1 MTHMRKRIMCLSLV
15 LAMLLSLCACGSSGK
30 YKVVKTLGSQA
41 YSIGFRNGDSTYHYI
56 DKALKELSAEGVIDE
71 LSTQWF
77 GSSRTV
83 DFPSQ
88 KNALDELGYI
98 SERTFIIGVDLESAP
113 LSFEKDGEY
122 VGFDIDLANKV
133 CEKLGWVLKI
143 QPIHSEDA
151 YVELN
156 SGNIDCAWGGVAL
169 DTECADYTILKT
181 YMSTDVVL
189 AGLGSGSG
197 SVRDKLLYIGTTQTA
212 LDTINA
218 NASVSRKLGQ
228 ITRVNGGAAEYFSA
242 LDNGDCELILTTE
255 AAVDYYNTH

>member
-1 MTHMRKRIMCLSLV
+1 MTHMRKRIVCLSLV

-30 YKVVKTLGSQA
+30 YKVVKTLGSQE

>member
-30 YKVVKTLGSQA
+30 YKVVKTLGSQE

>member
-1 MTHMRKRIMCLSLV
+1 MKKRIICLSLA
-15 LAMLLSLCACGSSGK
+15 LAMIFGLCACGGSGK
-30 YKVVKTLGSQA
+30 YKVVKSLGTQEH
-41 YSIGFRNGDSTYHYI
+41 SIGFRNGDSTYHYI
-56 DKALKELSAEGVIDE
+56 DKALRELSYEGVIDD

-83 DFPSQ
+83 DFPS
-88 KNALDELGYI
+88 KKDALDELGYI
-98 SERTFIIGVDLESAP
+98 EERTFIIGVDLESAP
-113 LSFEKDGEY
+113 LSFQKDGEY
-122 VGFDIDLANKV
+122 VGFDIDLAKKV

-169 DTECADYTILKT
+169 DTECPDYTILVT
-181 YMSTDVVL
+181 YMSTDIVL
-189 AGLGSGSG
+189 AGLSSGSS

-212 LDTINA
+212 LDTINN

-255 AAVDYYNTH
+255 SAVDYFNSH

>member
-1 MTHMRKRIMCLSLV
+1 MKKRIICLSLA
-15 LAMLLSLCACGSSGK
+15 LAMVFGLCACGGSGK
-30 YKVVKTLGSQA
+30 YKVVKSLGSQE

-56 DKALKELSAEGVIDE
+56 DKALKELSYEGVIDD

-83 DFPSQ
+83 DFPS
-88 KNALDELGYI
+88 KKDALDELGYI
-98 SERTFIIGVDLESAP
+98 EERTFIVGVDLESAP
-113 LSFEKDGEY
+113 LSFEKDGDY
-122 VGFDIDLANKV
+122 VGFDIDLAKKV

-169 DTECADYTILKT
+169 DTECADYTILNT
-181 YMSTDVVL
+181 YMSTDIVL
-189 AGLGSGSG
+189 AGLGSGSS

-212 LDTINA
+212 LDTINN
-218 NASVSRKLGQ
+218 NASVSRRLGQ

-242 LDNGDCELILTTE
+242 LDNGDCDLILTNE